1 MIEGL
6 QDVIKADSARA
17 TKMDCVASVEEY
29 INKSDW
35 RINANANTG
44 YSAAGLVN
52 NLAGKAI
59 ANYWLDKVYTK
70 KEGDAHRNGDYHIH
84 DLDILGAYCCGH
96 DLQRLL
102 QEGFNGVVSRVSS
115 KPPKHFREALGQM
128 ANFVGILQSEWAGAQ
143 AFSSFDTLLAPYV
156 FFDMMVEGIDERDV
170 KKALLSFVYN
180 LNVPSRWGQ
189 CVNSSYKC
197 LRADGKWVSHDELQV
212 GESIY
217 VVDVET
223 GELKLDTVT
232 HVNVFDAPEK
242 MHHYSNEQGFNF
254 DVTPNHRVIYKT
266 GSNPFSIKESAEL
279 IGKKSPIY
287 IPISSWN
294 TPTPE
299 NFMGNE
305 YNITDELLELI
316 TFIMCDGC
324 IVKQEGKT
332 ARIEFYK
339 SPNRY
344 GCDRFEELCSILGV
358 EYSVTTDESAKFD
371 GSYCNK
377 YRLMNSDVT
386 KAIVNLLGGDK
397 HKCPEFMKY
406 LSPRQAYIVL
416 DAWVLLDGHFDG
428 CHWKMQADNKEIQE
442 MLAFLTVISGKSV
455 SLTERIIGENK
466 KPTIYT
472 NIHKR
477 GSRACSVSEI
487 DAKTDKVWCPTT
499 NTGTFVCMTDEGYVF
514 LTGNSPFSNVTIDMT
529 VPNHMKFLAP
539 QRGEEPYFVRNYREF
554 CESETDTNNEGWNR
568 LFEEARKRLNDY
580 ESDEETLLYSL
591 TYEHFKKEM
600 MIISKMYYE
609 VLSEGDCV
617 GQPFTFPIPTVNIT
631 EDFEW
636 DNPEYEFLF
645 ENAALYGSTYFQN
658 FIGSQYLRD
667 ENGKLT
673 IRDESAYSTDD
684 VRSMCPL
691 TFDTKVIVRSRW
703 DASFKEIGNLY
714 KSMQRGTKY
723 ECFYNGE
730 WIPCEVVKV
739 SDQDLYEISVSNNKT
754 YRMGAYHEQPIV
766 RDGVEMTVMAKDI
779 QEGDLLPF
787 NTTKIDSGFIHS
799 SYELGYAVGAY
810 LGDGSVNEDGITYSL
825 DAREKDDET
834 EKMLTKIWEG
844 MGYRVT
850 IVKTANLRTLRIG
863 AGSFDVIKRFIKG
876 KTATNKGISNIVLSQ
891 SIEMREGIIDGLIA
905 TDGDRNKSRIWTSS
919 ETLVE
924 DIINLFNSVGI
935 KAYKSFT
942 DTRDGR
948 LGTAPC
954 NSVSYIANRENYKNK
969 YCTIDGKLYWYVTS
983 VVNKGMYTDG
993 LYCLST
999 DTPHH
1004 LFTLA
1009 DGLITHNCRLQL
1021 DRKALRKRGG
1031 GLFGSDAQTGSI
1043 GVVTINMARLGYLY
1057 KGDLKGLYKRLGQLM
1072 DMARSTLDKKRA
1084 FVEEMNL
1091 RGLYPY
1097 TRRYVRTLDTFFSTI
1112 GVNGMNEMVR
1122 NFTNDEYDITDARG
1136 QKMALD
1142 ILKWMNER
1150 MVGYQETGK
1159 ALWNLEATP
1168 AEGTTTRF
1176 AREDIKRYPDIIQ
1189 AGFPDAPYYTNSS
1202 QLPVDFSDDVF
1213 AVLDLQDDLQKAY
1226 TGGTVLHI
1234 YNDED
1239 VTAEECKVL
1248 LRKVLT
1254 NYRLP
1259 YVSFTATFSTCPKH
1273 GRIPGIH
1280 EFCPL
1285 CDKELMAKHADEIDP
1300 NKA

>member
-6 QDVIKADSARA
+6 QDVLKADSARA

-197 LRADGKWVSHDELQV
+197 LRADGKWVSHNELQV

-358 EYSVTTDESAKFD
+358 EYSVTTDESAKFE

-386 KAIVNLLGGDK
+386 KAIINLLGGDK
-397 HKCPEFMKY
+397 HKCPDFMKY

-416 DAWVLLDGHFDG
+416 DTWVLLDGHFDG

-442 MLAFLTVISGKSV
+442 MLAFLTIISGKSV

-466 KPTIYT
+466 NATIYT

-477 GSRACSVSEI
+477 GSRACSVTEI

-529 VPNHMKFLAP
+529 VPNHMKYLAP
-539 QRGEEPYFVRNYREF
+539 QRGEEPYFVRNWREF
-554 CESETDTNNEGWNR
+554 LEAENLTDDPDEALEKNEGWNR
-568 LFEEARKRLNDY
+568 LIEEARARIGDY
-580 ESDEETLLYSL
+580 DSDEETILYSL
-591 TYEHFKKEM
+591 TYQHFKKEM

-684 VRSMCPL
+684 VRSMC
-691 TFDTKVIVRSRW
+691 
-703 DASFKEIGNLY
+703 
-714 KSMQRGTKY
+714 
-723 ECFYNGE
+723 
-730 WIPCEVVKV
+730 
-739 SDQDLYEISVSNNKT
+739 
-754 YRMGAYHEQPIV
+754 
-766 RDGVEMTVMAKDI
+766 
-779 QEGDLLPF
+779 
-787 NTTKIDSGFIHS
+787 
-799 SYELGYAVGAY
+799 
-810 LGDGSVNEDGITYSL
+810 
-825 DAREKDDET
+825 
-834 EKMLTKIWEG
+834 
-844 MGYRVT
+844 
-850 IVKTANLRTLRIG
+850 
-863 AGSFDVIKRFIKG
+863 
-876 KTATNKGISNIVLSQ
+876 
-891 SIEMREGIIDGLIA
+891 
-905 TDGDRNKSRIWTSS
+905 
-919 ETLVE
+919 
-924 DIINLFNSVGI
+924 
-935 KAYKSFT
+935 
-942 DTRDGR
+942 
-948 LGTAPC
+948 
-954 NSVSYIANRENYKNK
+954 
-969 YCTIDGKLYWYVTS
+969 
-983 VVNKGMYTDG
+983 
-993 LYCLST
+993 
-999 DTPHH
+999 
-1004 LFTLA
+1004 
-1009 DGLITHNCRLQL
+1009 CRLQL

>member
-6 QDVIKADSARA
+6 NDILKADSARS
-17 TKMDCVASVEEY
+17 TKMDCVESVEEY

-35 RINANANTG
+35 RISANSNTG
-44 YSAAGLVN
+44 YSSAGLVN

-59 ANYWLDKVYTK
+59 ANFWLDKVYTK

-84 DLDILGAYCCGH
+84 DLDILGSYCCGH

-115 KPPKHFREALGQM
+115 KPPKHLREALGQM
-128 ANFVGILQSEWAGAQ
+128 ANFIGILQSEWAGAQ

-156 FFDMMVEGIDERDV
+156 FFDMMVQGIDERDV

-197 LRADGKWVSHDELQV
+197 LRADGKWISHDELQV

-266 GSNPFSIKESAEL
+266 GSNPFSIKESSEL

-358 EYSVTTDESAKFD
+358 EYSVSTDESAKFE

-377 YRLMNSDVT
+377 YRLMNSDVS
-386 KAIVNLLGGDK
+386 KAIINLLGGNK

-416 DAWVLLDGHFDG
+416 DTWVLLDGHFDG
-428 CHWKMQADNKEIQE
+428 CHWNMQADNKEIQE

-466 KPTIYT
+466 NATIYT

-477 GSRACSVSEI
+477 GSRACSVTEI

-529 VPNHMKFLAP
+529 VPNHMKYLAP

-568 LFEEARKRLNDY
+568 LFEEVRKRLNDY

-591 TYEHFKKEM
+591 THDHFKKEM
-600 MIISKMYYE
+600 MIINKMYYE

-636 DNPEYEFLF
+636 DNPDYDFLF
-645 ENAALYGSTYFQN
+645 ENAARYGSSYFQN

-684 VRSMCPL
+684 VRSMC
-691 TFDTKVIVRSRW
+691 
-703 DASFKEIGNLY
+703 
-714 KSMQRGTKY
+714 
-723 ECFYNGE
+723 
-730 WIPCEVVKV
+730 
-739 SDQDLYEISVSNNKT
+739 
-754 YRMGAYHEQPIV
+754 
-766 RDGVEMTVMAKDI
+766 
-779 QEGDLLPF
+779 
-787 NTTKIDSGFIHS
+787 
-799 SYELGYAVGAY
+799 
-810 LGDGSVNEDGITYSL
+810 
-825 DAREKDDET
+825 
-834 EKMLTKIWEG
+834 
-844 MGYRVT
+844 
-850 IVKTANLRTLRIG
+850 
-863 AGSFDVIKRFIKG
+863 
-876 KTATNKGISNIVLSQ
+876 
-891 SIEMREGIIDGLIA
+891 
-905 TDGDRNKSRIWTSS
+905 
-919 ETLVE
+919 
-924 DIINLFNSVGI
+924 
-935 KAYKSFT
+935 
-942 DTRDGR
+942 
-948 LGTAPC
+948 
-954 NSVSYIANRENYKNK
+954 
-969 YCTIDGKLYWYVTS
+969 
-983 VVNKGMYTDG
+983 
-993 LYCLST
+993 
-999 DTPHH
+999 
-1004 LFTLA
+1004 
-1009 DGLITHNCRLQL
+1009 CRLQL

-1122 NFTNDEYDITDARG
+1122 NFTNDEYDITDVRG

-1150 MVGYQETGK
+1150 MLGYQETGK

-1168 AEGTTTRF
+1168 AEGTTYRF
-1176 AREDIKRYPDIIQ
+1176 AKEDAKRYPDIIQ

>member
-156 FFDMMVEGIDERDV
+156 FFDMTVEGLDERDV

-189 CVNSSYKC
+189 
-197 LRADGKWVSHDELQV
+197 
-212 GESIY
+212 
-217 VVDVET
+217 
-223 GELKLDTVT
+223 
-232 HVNVFDAPEK
+232 
-242 MHHYSNEQGFNF
+242 
-254 DVTPNHRVIYKT
+254 
-266 GSNPFSIKESAEL
+266 
-279 IGKKSPIY
+279 
-287 IPISSWN
+287 
-294 TPTPE
+294 
-299 NFMGNE
+299 
-305 YNITDELLELI
+305 
-316 TFIMCDGC
+316 
-324 IVKQEGKT
+324 
-332 ARIEFYK
+332 
-339 SPNRY
+339 
-344 GCDRFEELCSILGV
+344 
-358 EYSVTTDESAKFD
+358 
-371 GSYCNK
+371 
-377 YRLMNSDVT
+377 
-386 KAIVNLLGGDK
+386 
-397 HKCPEFMKY
+397 
-406 LSPRQAYIVL
+406 
-416 DAWVLLDGHFDG
+416 
-428 CHWKMQADNKEIQE
+428 
-442 MLAFLTVISGKSV
+442 
-455 SLTERIIGENK
+455 
-466 KPTIYT
+466 
-472 NIHKR
+472 
-477 GSRACSVSEI
+477 
-487 DAKTDKVWCPTT
+487 
-499 NTGTFVCMTDEGYVF
+499 
-514 LTGNSPFSNVTIDMT
+514 SPFSNVTIDMT
-529 VPNHMKFLAP
+529 VPNHMKYLAP
-539 QRGEEPYFVRNYREF
+539 QRGEEPYFVRNWREF
-554 CESETDTNNEGWNR
+554 LESENLTDDPDEALEKNEGWNR
-568 LFEEARKRLNDY
+568 LIEEARKRIGDY
-580 ESDEETLLYSL
+580 DSDEETILYSL
-591 TYEHFKKEM
+591 TYDHFKKEM

-684 VRSMCPL
+684 VRSMC
-691 TFDTKVIVRSRW
+691 
-703 DASFKEIGNLY
+703 
-714 KSMQRGTKY
+714 
-723 ECFYNGE
+723 
-730 WIPCEVVKV
+730 
-739 SDQDLYEISVSNNKT
+739 
-754 YRMGAYHEQPIV
+754 
-766 RDGVEMTVMAKDI
+766 
-779 QEGDLLPF
+779 
-787 NTTKIDSGFIHS
+787 
-799 SYELGYAVGAY
+799 
-810 LGDGSVNEDGITYSL
+810 
-825 DAREKDDET
+825 
-834 EKMLTKIWEG
+834 
-844 MGYRVT
+844 
-850 IVKTANLRTLRIG
+850 
-863 AGSFDVIKRFIKG
+863 
-876 KTATNKGISNIVLSQ
+876 
-891 SIEMREGIIDGLIA
+891 
-905 TDGDRNKSRIWTSS
+905 
-919 ETLVE
+919 
-924 DIINLFNSVGI
+924 
-935 KAYKSFT
+935 
-942 DTRDGR
+942 
-948 LGTAPC
+948 
-954 NSVSYIANRENYKNK
+954 
-969 YCTIDGKLYWYVTS
+969 
-983 VVNKGMYTDG
+983 
-993 LYCLST
+993 
-999 DTPHH
+999 
-1004 LFTLA
+1004 
-1009 DGLITHNCRLQL
+1009 CRLQL

-1057 KGDLKGLYKRLGQLM
+1057 KGDLKALYKRLGQLM
-1072 DMARSTLDKKRA
+1072 DMARSTLDKKRS
-1084 FVEEMNL
+1084 FVEEMYL

-1097 TRRYVRTLDTFFSTI
+1097 TRRYVPSYDTFFSTI

-1122 NFTNDEYDITDARG
+1122 NFTNDEYDITDVRG

-1142 ILKWMNER
+1142 ILKWMNSRFVEW
-1150 MVGYQETGK
+1150 QETGK

-1168 AEGTTTRF
+1168 AEGTTYRF
-1176 AREDIKRYPDIIQ
+1176 AKEDIKRYPDIIQ